1 MFKPAETISEIVH
14 LCQVA
19 PGDVLDRHA
28 KRLRASSAAPPL
40 WRLLQLLPE
49 RQLWNLF
56 LKSQG
61 RRPHYLKPGDR
72 TKARIWSRDKALDLG
87 EQITELVA

>member
-14 LCQVA
+14 LCKSRPA
-19 PGDVLDRHA
+19 TCHA